1 MVVFLQFLGPQ
12 NFGKRKTV
20 FIDFMSSKDCVV
32 KFMESWIIQ
41 RQNFW
46 TPVRQSITSRHR
58 TTFLSIHISRRTGP
72 PLSHR
77 KPAGDISSSR
87 ILEVQIINQMWFS
100 TKISFS
106 TLSVLSSKN
115 RNRFMEFSLKKE
127 KYSLRE
133 YSIVRFQLESQRVLS
148 WTLSHVP
155 CILLSLFSHKI
166 KTHRSV
172 KLICSKTDDPIFAF
186 QVPDIDFRLWKE
198 GNICSNK

>member
-12 NFGKRKTV
+12 NLGMQKTR

-32 KFMESWIIQ
+32 KFTESWIIQ
-41 RQNFW
+41 RQNFC

-58 TTFLSIHISRRTGP
+58 HSFLSIHISRRTRP
-72 PLSHR
+72 PLSLR
-77 KPAGDISSSR
+77 KPGGDISSR
-87 ILEVQIINQMWFS
+87 KFFEVQIS
-100 TKISFS
+100 TKCDSQQRFHFPRRLFFHLKTETDLWNVDWRRKIFAERIQHCA
-106 TLSVLSSKN
+106 LSLGITKG
-115 RNRFMEFSLKKE
+115 
-127 KYSLRE
+127 
-133 YSIVRFQLESQRVLS
+133 

-166 KTHRSV
+166 STHRSV